1 MPETAG
7 DLPFMC
13 PVMRGGGLVVTG
25 FHKVSSSDA
34 KEGHV
39 IKNGTVWYDI

>member
-13 PVMRGGGLVVTG
+13 PVMRGGGLVVTD
-25 FHKVSSSDA
+25 FQKVSSSDA
-34 KEGHV
+34 KDWRV
-39 IKNGTVWYDI
+39 LTNGTVWYDI